1 MFTKSKCLGFIFPEE
16 NILRRDKMGARV
28 YSLTE
33 REIVHKPVKSVDRAI
48 SVMEYLA
55 DAKKESNIGEV
66 SQSLGFPK
74 SSVHR
79 ILSTLTQRGYV
90 EQNLRTREYR
100 LSLKVVQL
108 GREVLE
114 KIDLISLAHPFLRTL
129 MHRTN
134 ENVDLAATDGRE
146 VIIVDEIENPD
157 RPRVYSQVGLRRP
170 LHCSAMG
177 KVVLASHSEEELEVI
192 LRGGLKR
199 FTSKTNTLTVVLR
212 RQLRDIRSQGF
223 AIEDEEYEEGI
234 RGVAAPIVNREGRV
248 IGVVGI
254 SAPLVRMS
262 QERITELA
270 RYVKEAAS
278 SISVSLGY
286 RSLH

>member
-1 MFTKSKCLGFIFPEE
+1 MFTKSGCLDFIFPGDR
-16 NILRRDKMGARV
+16 ILRRDKMGARV
-28 YSLTE
+28 YPLTE

-55 DAKKESNIGEV
+55 DANKESNIGEV

-108 GREVLE
+108 GREVLG
-114 KIDLISLAHPFLRTL
+114 KIDLISLAHPFLRAL

-146 VIIVDEIENPD
+146 VTIIDEIENPD
-157 RPRVYSQVGLRRP
+157 RPRVYSQVGLHRP

-192 LRGGLKR
+192 LRGGLKP
-199 FTSKTNTLTVVLR
+199 FTAKTNTLTVVLR

-223 AIEDEEYEEGI
+223 ALEDEEYEEGI

-262 QERITELA
+262 QERIIELA
-270 RYVKEAAS
+270 RHVKEAAN

-286 RSLH
+286 SGFR

>member
-1 MFTKSKCLGFIFPEE
+1 MYLLK
-16 NILRRDKMGARV
+16 
-28 YSLTE
+28 E
-33 REIVHKPVKSVDRAI
+33 REIIHRSINSVDRAI
-48 SVMEYLA
+48 SVIEYLA
-55 DAKKESNIGEV
+55 DAKRESNIGEV

-79 ILSTLTQRGYV
+79 TLSTLMQRGYV
-90 EQNLRTREYR
+90 EQNLKTREYR

-108 GREVLE
+108 GKEVLG

-129 MHRTN
+129 MRGTN
-134 ENVDLAATDGRE
+134 EDIDLAATDGRE
-146 VIIVDEIENPD
+146 VIIIDEIENPD

-170 LHCSAMG
+170 LYCSAMG
-177 KVVLASHSEEELEVI
+177 KVVLASYPEEKLEVI
-192 LRGGLKR
+192 LEGGLKR
-199 FTSKTNTLTVVLR
+199 FTPKTKTLTVVLR

-262 QERITELA
+262 QERIMELT
-270 RYVKEAAS
+270 RYVKETTN

-286 RSLH
+286 GGLR